1 MQDQKER
8 QASLLPQGLS
18 LPLSPFI
25 STLVALG
32 GGIFK
37 SLKPAIPYPI
47 IYFAAPD
54 GQILTALYDSEF
66 SADTIRARL
75 ARYQESVRVLR
86 GSDELFSLGCSG
98 SPRDGSPVL
107 HFETERQVK
116 GGACVTLPIAE
127 KSTVCEEGTSE
138 AVNSGAASPSNSE
151 DIMSHYLRV
160 RLEEFVTQ
168 ASLLRNV
175 WPPEAR
181 NTAAIHHA
189 QGMID
194 ILREQLKFPPLLDI
208 RVSHNIQLIRSD
220 AA

>member
-1 MQDQKER
+1 M
-8 QASLLPQGLS
+8 
-18 LPLSPFI
+18 I
-25 STLVALG
+25 
-32 GGIFK
+32 
-37 SLKPAIPYPI
+37 
-47 IYFAAPD
+47 
-54 GQILTALYDSEF
+54 
-66 SADTIRARL
+66 
-75 ARYQESVRVLR
+75 
-86 GSDELFSLGCSG
+86 
-98 SPRDGSPVL
+98 
-107 HFETERQVK
+107 
-116 GGACVTLPIAE
+116 GGAHVTEMQYPKQAALSRE
-127 KSTVCEEGTSE
+127 DEGRGGELVSP
-138 AVNSGAASPSNSE
+138 PSNSE